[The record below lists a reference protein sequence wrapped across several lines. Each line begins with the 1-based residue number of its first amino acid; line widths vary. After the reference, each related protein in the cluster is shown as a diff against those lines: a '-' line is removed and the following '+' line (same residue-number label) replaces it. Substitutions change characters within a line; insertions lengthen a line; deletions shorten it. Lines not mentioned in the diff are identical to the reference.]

1 MWHFI
6 CPCGTSI
13 FYPMHSVYI
22 TNINQYFVDWL
33 KGKNQRGDEK
43 ALTMIKNDFVITAMQ
58 TYK

>member
-1 MWHFI
+1 
-6 CPCGTSI
+6 
-13 FYPMHSVYI
+13 MHSVYI